1 MILQGYAGTGK
12 TSVMSALVKTLP
24 LFNYKYLL
32 LAPTGRAA
40 KVLSSYTQ
48 KSAFTIH
55 KIIYKQVADPKSGQ
69 LRFRRV
75 KNYNK
80 DTIFVVDEASMLS
93 EGNSFGETGLL
104 KDLLPSHFHRHVP
117 K

>member
-12 TSVMSALVKTLP
+12 TSIVSALVKTLP

-40 KVLSSYTQ
+40 KVISAYTE

-55 KIIYKQVADPKSGQ
+55 KIIYKQVADPQSGQ
-69 LRFRRV
+69 LKFRRV
-75 KNYNK
+75 KNYNREIK
-80 DTIFVVDEASMLS
+80 II
-93 EGNSFGETGLL
+93 
-104 KDLLPSHFHRHVP
+104 
-117 K
+117 

>member
-12 TSVMSALVKTLP
+12 TSIVSALVKTLP

-40 KVLSSYTQ
+40 KVLSSYTE
-48 KSAFTIH
+48 KAAFTIH

-69 LRFRRV
+69 LKFRRV
-75 KNYNK
+75 KNHYPITHIYAESQYLN
-80 DTIFVVDEASMLS
+80 D
-93 EGNSFGETGLL
+93 N
-104 KDLLPSHFHRHVP
+104 DLIQIHYILHF
-117 K
+117 